1 VVLDA
6 YARLAGSLALAV
18 IAGCA
23 SEPAAP
29 GTAVGLV
36 DVAEGWANNSVNAVV
51 FRKNSLVTHG
61 DTQFIAFYDK
71 DGYVVLGKRT
81 LGATSWALKRSDYR
95 GNAADAH
102 NSISIMVD
110 GAGYLHMAWDH
121 HNHALRYVRS
131 VGPGMLALT
140 DKMAMLGKDE
150 SSVSYPEF
158 YRLADGNLLFFYRN
172 GASGKGD
179 LVINR
184 YDLASGAWTR
194 LHSQLISGEGRRN
207 AYWQTFVDHQGTLHL
222 SWVWRESPDVA
233 SNRDMAYARSRDGG
247 RTWEQSD
254 GRVYTLPITAAS
266 ADYAARIPQNSELIN
281 QTAMAADR
289 HGNPVIASY
298 WRDPGSNVPQYQL
311 LYHSGGAWS
320 RWNLGFRTLA
330 FSLSGQGTKAIPIS
344 RPQLMLNVDSE
355 QPAGL
360 LVFRDQER
368 GGKVSVVRI
377 DNLHERRWSVHD
389 LTESAVGAWEPSF
402 DTELWRRRGELNL
415 FVQEVRQVDAEGK
428 ATVAPTM
435 VRVLQWTP
443 RFSSTMK

>member
-1 VVLDA
+1 M
-6 YARLAGSLALAV
+6 LALAV
-18 IAGCA
+18 IAGCSA
-23 SEPAAP
+23 VPSAP
-29 GTAVGLV
+29 GAAVGLI

-71 DGYVVLGKRT
+71 DGYVVLGKRK
-81 LGATSWALKRSDYR
+81 LGAARWELKRSHYR

-110 GAGYLHMAWDH
+110 GAGFLHMAWDH

-131 VGPGMLALT
+131 IGPGTLALS
-140 DKMAMLGKDE
+140 DKIAMLGKDE
-150 SSVSYPEF
+150 ASVSYPEF
-158 YRLADGNLLFFYRN
+158 YRLPDGNLLFFYRN

-194 LHSQLISGEGRRN
+194 LHSQLISGEGQRN
-207 AYWQTFVDHQGTLHL
+207 AYWQAFVDHKGTLHL

-233 SNRDMAYARSRDGG
+233 SNHDMAYARSRDGG

-254 GRVYTLPITAAS
+254 GRRYALPITAAG

-289 HGNPVIASY
+289 NGNPVIASY
-298 WRDPGSNVPQYQL
+298 WREAGSNVPQYHL
-311 LYHSGGAWS
+311 LYHDGGAWS
-320 RWNLGFRTLA
+320 HLNLGFRKRP

-344 RPQLMLNVDSE
+344 RPQIMLNVDSDK
-355 QPAGL
+355 PAGL
-360 LVFRDQER
+360 LVFRDEER
-368 GGKVSVVRI
+368 GSKVSVVRI
-377 DNLHERRWSVHD
+377 DDLRARRWSVHD
-389 LTESAVGAWEPSF
+389 LSGSAVGAWEPSF
-402 DTELWRRRGELNL
+402 DTELWQRRGELNL
-415 FVQEVRQVDAEGK
+415 FVQDVRQVDAEGS

-443 RFSSTMK
+443 RF